1 MKEKIACLYT
11 GGTIGMK
18 NSSQGLIPSDDF
30 QETLAEILPAKYE
43 LIWRQTELI
52 DSSAISLQDWQNWLL
67 ILQELNTLKI
77 KTLIIFHGTDT
88 LAYTANLF
96 SLMNNN
102 FSFNLIFTAAQ
113 RSIFYPN
120 SDALLNI
127 KTAFLAAENSL
138 FDNQSVISFGG
149 KIHSAIGASK
159 YSTLSDSGI
168 FCPFIPSF
176 ARYIKSEKALKVSN
190 YFLNNKNKF
199 NFNLKNNLTINPEVK
214 IAVFNLIPGFQLD
227 FIADAI
233 LNNNFDGIILQSFG
247 NGNMKNHRKL
257 FTAIKNKTENN
268 IPVINISQCPQGEV
282 NNNYAQSAFLQN
294 SGIISGR
301 RVNLELATSLLTL
314 TASNNWTFEEIREFI
329 NKFNNLTQI

>member
-18 NSSQGLIPSDDF
+18 NSPQGLIPSNDF
-30 QETLAEILPAKYE
+30 QEKLAEILPAKYE

-52 DSSAISLQDWQNWLL
+52 DSSAISLQDWQKWLL
-67 ILQELNTLKI
+67 ILQELNTLPI

-120 SDALLNI
+120 SDAILNI
-127 KTAFLAAENSL
+127 KTAFLVAENSL
-138 FDNQSVISFGG
+138 FNNQSVISFGG

-159 YSTLSDSGI
+159 FSTVADSGI
-168 FCPFIPSF
+168 FCPFIPAF
-176 ARYIKSEKALKVSN
+176 ARYIKSENSLKVSN

-199 NFNLKNNLTINPEVK
+199 NFNLKNNLILNPEVT
-214 IAVFNLIPGFQLD
+214 IASFNLIPGFQLD
-227 FIADAI
+227 FIADSI
-233 LNNNFDGIILQSFG
+233 FNNNFDGIILQSFG
-247 NGNMKNHRKL
+247 NGNIKNHQKL
-257 FTAIKNKTENN
+257 FTAIKNKTKNN

-282 NNNYAQSAFLQN
+282 NNNYAQSSFLTDT
-294 SGIISGR
+294 GIISGG
-301 RVNLELATSLLTL
+301 RVNLELVTSLLTL
-314 TASNNWTFEEIREFI
+314 ATSNNWTLEEIREII
-329 NKFNNLTQI
+329 NKFNNLTKI